1 MINSLRSGVVFTAI
15 GWNAWCIKNA
25 LGVSFRGLYFLWNF
39 GKTPKSISTPLEQ
52 RSKPFEWH
60 FILLV
65 GSWRDSY
72 NGLLSSISKWPPFH
86 TLYKQHATS
95 RVNCSLLNLTLT
107 SPHGAEK
114 FADAPLRF
122 ATFPRSLAIALAR
135 TLFPP
140 KNTPGVTGVTCG
152 KRWRLEEFLSVPK
165 KTSKFQNHAK
175 VYTTLQF
182 LRPPSKTIINNSR
195 SKKSSKHC
203 MFSES
208 VLPGKGILRSTLG
221 RTLWRVDYVDVP
233 VVPQASSLVHDLEH
247 MWIHPG
253 LPTQGLQNQTEGTP
267 GGQIYPKIGVP

>member
-1 MINSLRSGVVFTAI
+1 MRWVLLFWLVINSLRSGVVFTAI

-39 GKTPKSISTPLEQ
+39 GKTPESISTPLEQ

-65 GSWRDSY
+65 GSWRDPY

-114 FADAPLRF
+114 FAGSAPLRF

-140 KNTPGVTGVTCG
+140 KNPRVSPVELVAKGDF
-152 KRWRLEEFLSVPK
+152 EEFLSVPK
-165 KTSKFQNHAK
+165 KDIQISKSCKSIHNIAVPTSTIKNNHK
-175 VYTTLQF
+175 QF
-182 LRPPSKTIINNSR
+182 
-195 SKKSSKHC
+195 
-203 MFSES
+203 
-208 VLPGKGILRSTLG
+208 
-221 RTLWRVDYVDVP
+221 
-233 VVPQASSLVHDLEH
+233 
-247 MWIHPG
+247 
-253 LPTQGLQNQTEGTP
+253 
-267 GGQIYPKIGVP
+267 